1 AIVPCII
8 FFLFI
13 GATSFLIRRLS
24 EKTKNGAIVFLLVA
38 VSIFSI
44 SVFKWHWYWR
54 SGGQSEAEPALVSE
68 QRKKLVVDVAQEIA
82 SQRKGDTT
90 VFFTTIT
97 QYFNA
102 DILNFEF
109 LRRRYRGLEA
119 TDAAFLDQL
128 ELIKP
133 SLDSARFVVTF
144 SDDNPEVLRWLPS
157 AAILQAQNEAI
168 GRSDLKLINTFPSPS
183 GVGTIMLYGR
193 RSP

>member
-1 AIVPCII
+1 GPWLYGAAVMLLLALLVAILTKWQFDFGRLLRIGAMTTLVYVCVTIPAHKTSFVGAIVPCII

-97 QYFNA
+97 QYFN
-102 DILNFEF
+102 
-109 LRRRYRGLEA
+109 
-119 TDAAFLDQL
+119 
-128 ELIKP
+128 
-133 SLDSARFVVTF
+133 
-144 SDDNPEVLRWLPS
+144 
-157 AAILQAQNEAI
+157 
-168 GRSDLKLINTFPSPS
+168 
-183 GVGTIMLYGR
+183 
-193 RSP
+193 